1 VPEPAYFVRHILV
14 GRRGRPRAGGP
25 ARRCFVV
32 ARSSDVSPPR
42 CRRGPLASIV
52 TRVPG
57 TRLDAEKLRML
68 EQWAAGLQGD
78 SRVEVAAA
86 GRAILMLV
94 EEVERLNV
102 LVWDRQLPLAGPAP
116 AAYDEGTEQAEDFG
130 ANLRQRL
137 GSRRP
142 HFGPF

>member
-1 VPEPAYFVRHILV
+1 MSAHNQRH
-14 GRRGRPRAGGP
+14 
-25 ARRCFVV
+25 
-32 ARSSDVSPPR
+32 
-42 CRRGPLASIV
+42 RGPLESIV

-57 TRLDAEKLRML
+57 TSLDAEKLRML
-68 EQWAAGLQGD
+68 EQWAAGLQSD
-78 SRVEVAAA
+78 ERAEVAAA
-86 GRAILMLV
+86 GRAIRMLV

-102 LVWDRQLPLAGPAP
+102 LVWDRQLPLAEPGP
-116 AAYDEGTEQAEDFG
+116 AAYEDGSEEAEDFA